1 MRIAIE
7 VPVRAPLARVWS
19 VWTTPDDIMAW
30 NATSDDWHC
39 PHAEATFAVGGR
51 FSCRM
56 EARDGSV
63 GFGFEGTFTAIEE
76 GQRID
81 CLLDDERGVS
91 VGFSEVDEVPW
102 WRRSSMRRTC
112 IRPILLLLLHFLPF
126 VNVPLFKHGLSWA
139 KVYQLSHKWRER
151 RE

>member
-7 VPVRAPLARVWS
+7 VTVRAPLARVWS

-63 GFGFEGTFTAIEE
+63 GFDFEGFAAIEE

-81 CLLDDERGVS
+81 CLLDDERGGAS
-91 VGFSEVDEVPW
+91 SSPKWMKCPGGGGLRCGGHAFGRSPATGLAGYTGPLQGT
-102 WRRSSMRRTC
+102 RRVLALARSGA
-112 IRPILLLLLHFLPF
+112 L
-126 VNVPLFKHGLSWA
+126 
-139 KVYQLSHKWRER
+139 
-151 RE
+151 

>member
-7 VPVRAPLARVWS
+7 VTVRAPLARVWS

-63 GFGFEGTFTAIEE
+63 GFDFEGTFTAIEE

-91 VGFSEVDEVPW
+91 VVFSEVDEVPW

-112 IRPILLLLLHFLPF
+112 IRPKPSNRAGRLYWTASR
-126 VNVPLFKHGLSWA
+126 NT
-139 KVYQLSHKWRER
+139 
-151 RE
+151 